1 MTELAPE
8 LFDPPAPKLA
18 WTERTALD
26 ALHRR
31 YTQFAGNADRWA
43 RAEHVRNGLGFMG
56 YDDETGRSVGP
67 LRTIDFLALDLWES
81 HGCQIIGHE
90 VKVSRSDWLR
100 ELAEPEKG
108 EAWARYCNQFYVV
121 APAGVVR
128 NREELPTGWGLI
140 LLPEL
145 RDGYATPAPR
155 ITHRS
160 PTREPDPLP
169 RALTFAIARSVHNT
183 VARRQKTDT

>member
-1 MTELAPE
+1 MTPPIDPLVTLDTAPA
-8 LFDPPAPKLA
+8 LR

-43 RAEHVRNGLGFMG
+43 RAEHVRNGLGFLG
-56 YDDETGRSVGP
+56 WDDETGRCTGP

-81 HGCQIIGHE
+81 KGMPLIGHE

-108 EAWARYCNQFYVV
+108 EAWSRWCDQFYVV
-121 APAGVVR
+121 APRGVVR
-128 NREELPTGWGLI
+128 DASELPAGWGLI
-140 LLPEL
+140 VLPDL
-145 RDGYATPAPR
+145 RLDHQTPTPR
-155 ITHRS
+155 ISVRS
-160 PTREPDPLP
+160 KRRTPDPMP
-169 RALTFAIARSVHNT
+169 RAIQFAIARSIGVT
-183 VARRQKTDT
+183 ATRKAAS

>member
-1 MTELAPE
+1 VP
-8 LFDPPAPKLA
+8 

-56 YDDETGRSVGP
+56 YDDTTGRSTAP

-81 HGCQIIGHE
+81 HGCAMIGHE

-100 ELAEPEKG
+100 ELADPTKG
-108 EAWARYCNQFYVV
+108 EAWARWCDQFYVV
-121 APAGVVR
+121 APMGVVR
-128 NREELPTGWGLI
+128 DRAELPAGWGLI
-140 LLPEL
+140 LLPAL
-145 RDGYATPAPR
+145 RDGYAIPAPR
-155 ITHRS
+155 ILYRATKR
-160 PTREPDPLP
+160 TPDPLP
-169 RALTFAIARSVHNT
+169 RALSFAIARSVHNT
-183 VARRQKTDT
+183 TARKATP